1 MFGKTILRK
10 SVTLTTLVA
19 VWCVYSMVAFAGPVD
34 TAAEITVTGQVMVNG
49 QPAVS
54 NATVL
59 SGAVISTAANS
70 SATISLGRNGR
81 VEVDQNTSVTLNF
94 GASNIIVVVDSPKT
108 VDSSKVRVSSAPG
121 VSTTATTKN
130 ATFIADSSQ
139 ADNFALEVEC
149 SHTHVDTATGSVN
162 MREGANDHA
171 VVAGATA
178 VAGNLDQPGCK
189 PCLRPSSTC
198 ADCTAG
204 GHMWWLALLAAA
216 AGVGIF
222 LASRNNNDFN
232 FGGTPVVIS
241 PSR

>member
-1 MFGKTILRK
+1 MFGKTLLRK

-19 VWCVYSMVAFAGPVD
+19 VWCVYSMVAFAAPVD

-94 GASNIIVVVDSPKT
+94 GPSNIIVMVDSPRT

-130 ATFIADSSQ
+130 ATFIADSGQ

-162 MREGANDHA
+162 MREGASDHA

-189 PCLRPSSTC
+189 PCLRPNSTPPPSY
-198 ADCTAG
+198 T
-204 GHMWWLALLAAA
+204 GHMWWLALVAVA

-232 FGGTPVVIS
+232 FGGSPVVIS
-241 PSR
+241 PSK

>member
-10 SVTLTTLVA
+10 SVTLTVLVA
-19 VWCVYSMVAFAGPVD
+19 VWCVYSMVAFAAPVD
-34 TAAEITVTGQVMVNG
+34 TAAEITVTGQVTLNG

-59 SGAVISTAANS
+59 SGAVITTAANS
-70 SATISLGRNGR
+70 SATISLGKNGR

-94 GASNIIVVVDSPKT
+94 GPNNIIVMVDSPRT
-108 VDSSKVRVSSAPG
+108 ADSSKVRISSAPG

-130 ATFIADSSQ
+130 ATFIADSAQ
-139 ADNFALEVEC
+139 ADNFAIEVEC
-149 SHTHVDTATGSVN
+149 SHTHLDTASGAVT
-162 MREGANDHA
+162 MREGANDRQ
-171 VVAGATA
+171 VAAGGTA

-189 PCLRPSSTC
+189 PCLRPNSTPPP
-198 ADCTAG
+198 AYAG
-204 GHMWWLALLAAA
+204 HLWWLAAIAAA

-222 LASRNNNDFN
+222 LATRNHNNFN
-232 FGGTPVVIS
+232 FGGSVVVVS

>member
-1 MFGKTILRK
+1 
-10 SVTLTTLVA
+10 VA
-19 VWCVYSMVAFAGPVD
+19 VWCVYSMVAFAAPVD

-59 SGAVISTAANS
+59 SGAVITTAANS
-70 SATISLGRNGR
+70 SATISLGRSGR

-94 GASNIIVVVDSPKT
+94 GPSNIIVVVDSPRT
-108 VDSSKVRVSSAPG
+108 VDSSKVRVSSAAG

-130 ATFIADSSQ
+130 ATFLADTSQ

-149 SHTHVDTATGSVN
+149 SHTHIDTATGNVT
-162 MREGANDHA
+162 MREGASDHQVA
-171 VVAGATA
+171 AGATA

-189 PCLRPSSTC
+189 PCLRPNSVPPSTYSGNTL
-198 ADCTAG
+198 AVILGLVAG
-204 GHMWWLALLAAA
+204 AVIVAW
-216 AGVGIF
+216 
-222 LASRNNNDFN
+222 LASRNNDFN
-232 FGGTPVVIS
+232 FGGNPIVIS